1 MARMATK
8 VSICSQCQL
17 HVYTIFLV
25 SLVVNSPPAN
35 VSVREAGSIPGSGR
49 SPGGGHDNPLQYSCL
64 ENPMDRGV
72 WWATFHS
79 VHTPLEC
86 LSMHAP
92 YFYFS
97 DILERTEQKE
107 MDFVR
112 SSLDIWET
120 FASHSWACVLYCLF
134 HIFLLRSFSWQEGH
148 PLTSN
153 PTYLLARIQSK
164 CLSVNPTT
172 QAFLVISL
180 FPTQ

>member
-1 MARMATK
+1 MTTRCSILAWRIPWTEECGGPHSI
-8 VSICSQCQL
+8 VSQS
-17 HVYTIFLV
+17 
-25 SLVVNSPPAN
+25 
-35 VSVREAGSIPGSGR
+35 R
-49 SPGGGHDNPLQYSCL
+49 
-64 ENPMDRGV
+64 
-72 WWATFHS
+72 
-79 VHTPLEC
+79 TPLEC

-134 HIFLLRSFSWQEGH
+134 HILLLRSFSWQEGH

-164 CLSVNPTT
+164 CLSVNPIT